1 MLKFLKFL
9 PLVMMFKDVTD
20 AMQAAKKD
28 ATADRPWFLSR
39 RFVGAVMTVVF
50 AVISIASGV
59 TLDAN
64 VVSSITDSAFAMV
77 SSGGVLYGLILL
89 IVGAIKA
96 KKA

>member
-1 MLKFLKFL
+1 MFSFFKFL
-9 PLVMMFKDVTD
+9 PLVMMFKDVTA

-39 RFVGAVMTVVF
+39 RFVGAVMMVVF
-50 AVISIASGV
+50 AAISIASGV

-64 VVSSITDSAFAMV
+64 VVNSITDSTFTML
-77 SSGGVLYGLILL
+77 SSGGALYGLVLL
-89 IVGAIKA
+89 IIGAIKA